1 MQYLPPRLVPAA
13 VVPHL
18 THCGGDCCPEQSAG
32 PAGQCWQ
39 PDERE
44 EGREREREWE
54 SLYLCTCIYMCMY
67 IYGNTC
73 IYMYMYYKCV

>member
-44 EGREREREWE
+44 EGREREGVGI
-54 SLYLCTCIYMCMY
+54 LIFMYMY
-67 IYGNTC
+67 IHVYVY
-73 IYMYMYYKCV
+73 IWKYMYMYKCV